1 MLRSSGC
8 SVVGHPDTAR
18 QYARGKRQ
26 QTNTRRELCSRDIL
40 ARATA
45 YWNAQ
50 TPENLGAGWQLRFQF
65 AFLFP
70 SK

>member
-1 MLRSSGC
+1 MRAKLLI
-8 SVVGHPDTAR
+8 
-18 QYARGKRQ
+18 
-26 QTNTRRELCSRDIL
+26 NTQL
-40 ARATA
+40 TA

-65 AFLFP
+65 SFLFP